1 MGTCYK
7 KGISSIIA
15 TLIILG
21 ITITLG
27 ALFYMYSEG
36 LFNVMTHNVNVPM
49 DVRLYSTG
57 GNSFVLYLEVQNPTN
72 QYLQIN
78 DFRIIGPNGT
88 DLGSWSVSWN
98 VQPASANTFYYVGSA
113 SQTVDPNTN
122 YVVIFSGLI
131 GNQQF
136 SETVSVVSTD

>member
-1 MGTCYK
+1 MGTHHR

-36 LFNVMTHNVNVPM
+36 LFNIMTHNANVPM
-49 DVRLYSTG
+49 DVELYSTG
-57 GNSFVLYLEVQNPTN
+57 GNSFVLNLEVQNPTN

-78 DFRIIGPNGT
+78 NFRIIGPNGT
-88 DLGSWSVSWN
+88 NLGSWSVSWD
-98 VQPASANTFYYVGSA
+98 VPPAGTDTFYYIGSA
-113 SQTVDPNTN
+113 DQTVYPNTN

-131 GNQQF
+131 GDQQF
-136 SETVSVVSTD
+136 SEAVNVISTD

>member
-1 MGTCYK
+1 
-7 KGISSIIA
+7 
-15 TLIILG
+15 
-21 ITITLG
+21 
-27 ALFYMYSEG
+27 
-36 LFNVMTHNVNVPM
+36 
-49 DVRLYSTG
+49 
-57 GNSFVLYLEVQNPTN
+57 LEVQNPTN

-78 DFRIIGPNGT
+78 NFRIIGPNGT
-88 DLGSWSVSWN
+88 DLGSWSVSWD
-98 VQPASANTFYYVGSA
+98 VQPASTNTFYYVGSA